1 MNQREKE
8 EYLRE
13 YAVLKSAGKPFFPY
27 IIVKDGVM
35 MIVVIGVIMAMS
47 ILLGGELTAKADAT
61 TTTYAPRPEWYY
73 FWAFELLR
81 VIKPPYL
88 VSLATVG
95 IPTIS
100 ILMLIL
106 LPFYDRNPERHPLRR
121 PVATTAG
128 IFIMGAMFFLSY
140 LGAEAGAPSEIGIG
154 PPPSVQ
160 AAGGATLVK
169 WDTGRKLVAQNS
181 CGGCHKI
188 GENGNDGPGP
198 PLTEIGDRLK
208 EGAIRETLINP
219 TRPMPSFANLG
230 AANID
235 KMAFF
240 LASLKSEGDSE
251 GTTGGGVE
259 DTNEESEGGATP
271 AESPGG

>member
-35 MIVVIGVIMAMS
+35 MIVVIGVIMLMS
-47 ILLGGELTAKADAT
+47 IVLGGELTAKADAT

-95 IPTIS
+95 IPTIA
-100 ILMLIL
+100 ILLLIL

-140 LGAEAGAPSEIGIG
+140 LGAEAGAPSRVEVG
-154 PPPSVQ
+154 PPP
-160 AAGGATLVK
+160 AIAEAGGATLVK
-169 WDTGRKLVAQNS
+169 WDLGRKLVAQSS

-219 TRPMPSFANLG
+219 TRPMPSFAQLG
-230 AANID
+230 PDSIN

-240 LASLKSEGDSE
+240 LASLKSGGEGK
-251 GTTGGGVE
+251 GTTGGGAEGVG
-259 DTNEESEGGATP
+259 EESEGGSTP
-271 AESPGG
+271 GQSPGG

>member
-35 MIVVIGVIMAMS
+35 MIVVIGVIMLMS
-47 ILLGGELTAKADAT
+47 IVLGGELTAKADAT

-95 IPTIS
+95 IPTIA
-100 ILMLIL
+100 ILLLIL

-140 LGAEAGAPSEIGIG
+140 LGAEAGAPSQVEIG
-154 PPPSVQ
+154 PPP
-160 AAGGATLVK
+160 AIAEAGGATMLK
-169 WDTGRKLVAQNS
+169 WDAGRKLVAQSS

-198 PLTEIGDRLK
+198 PLTDIAARLPRQ
-208 EGAIRETLINP
+208 AIARTLINP
-219 TRPMPSFANLG
+219 TAPMPSF
-230 AANID
+230 
-235 KMAFF
+235 
-240 LASLKSEGDSE
+240 LALSEQDPEKFDAMVAYLAQLKG
-251 GTTGGGVE
+251 
-259 DTNEESEGGATP
+259 EEE
-271 AESPGG
+271 

>member
-13 YAVLKSAGKPFFPY
+13 YSVLKAQGKPFFPY

-35 MIVVIGVIMAMS
+35 MIVVVGTIMLLS

-88 VSLATVG
+88 VGLATVG
-95 IPTIS
+95 VPTIA
-100 ILMLIL
+100 MLLLFL

-128 IFIMGAMFFLSY
+128 IFVIFAMFMLSY
-140 LGAEAGAPSEIGIG
+140 LGAEAEPPSQVNIA
-154 PPPSVQ
+154 PPPAVSE
-160 AAGGATLVK
+160 AGGAVLAK
-169 WDTGRKLVAQNS
+169 WDAGRKLVAQS
-181 CGGCHKI
+181 GCGGCHKI
-188 GENGNDGPGP
+188 GPNGNDGPGP
-198 PLTEIGDRLK
+198 QLTHIGDRLK
-208 EGAIRETLINP
+208 ADAIRETLINP
-219 TRPMPSFANLG
+219 TQPMPSFSGLG
-230 AANID
+230 PESLD
-235 KMAFF
+235 RMAFF
-240 LASLKSEGDSE
+240 LSTLKSTSE
-251 GTTGGGVE
+251 V
-259 DTNEESEGGATP
+259 EGGHGAAP
-271 AESPGG
+271 AAEEEPAGGETTSPSSAG

>member
-47 ILLGGELTAKADAT
+47 IILGGELTAKADAT

-81 VIKPPYL
+81 VVKPPYL

-100 ILMLIL
+100 ILLLIL

-140 LGAEAGAPSEIGIG
+140 LGAAAI
-154 PPPSVQ
+154 Q
-160 AAGGATLVK
+160 AAGGATMVK

-240 LASLKSEGDSE
+240 LASLKSSGETE
-251 GTTGGGVE
+251 GTTGGGLE
-259 DTNEESEGGATP
+259 DTGEESEGGA
-271 AESPGG
+271 AAAGQGAGG

>member
-35 MIVVIGVIMAMS
+35 MIVVIGVIMMMS
-47 ILLGGELTAKADAT
+47 IVLGGELTAKADAT

-100 ILMLIL
+100 ILLLIL

-140 LGAEAGAPSEIGIG
+140 LGAEAGAPSQVEIG
-154 PPPSVQ
+154 PPP
-160 AAGGATLVK
+160 AIAEAGGATMLK
-169 WDTGRKLVAQNS
+169 WDTGRKLVAQSS

-219 TRPMPSFANLG
+219 TRPMPSFAQLG
-230 AANID
+230 AENID

-240 LASLKSEGDSE
+240 LASLKSGGEGK
-251 GTTGGGVE
+251 GTTGGGAEGVA
-259 DTNEESEGGATP
+259 EESEGGSTP
-271 AESPGG
+271 GQSPGG

>member
-13 YAVLKSAGKPFFPY
+13 YAVLKAQGKPFFPY

-35 MIVVIGVIMAMS
+35 MIVVIGTIMLLS
-47 ILLGGELTAKADAT
+47 LLLGGELTAKADAT

-81 VIKPPYL
+81 VVKPPYL
-88 VSLATVG
+88 VGLATVG

-100 ILMLIL
+100 ILLLIL

-121 PVATTAG
+121 PIATTTG
-128 IFIMGAMFFLSY
+128 IFLIGAMFFLSY
-140 LGAEAGAPSEIGIG
+140 LGAEAGAPSRIELG
-154 PPPSVQ
+154 PPPAIQEADQ
-160 AAGGATLVK
+160 ATQTK
-169 WDTGRKLVAQNS
+169 WDLGRKLVAQSS

-219 TRPMPSFANLG
+219 TAPMPSFADLG
-230 AANID
+230 ADQID

-240 LASLKSEGDSE
+240 LSSLKSGGEDEGASATGAE
-251 GTTGGGVE
+251 GGGA
-259 DTNEESEGGATP
+259 ESEGGSAP
-271 AESPGG
+271 SKAP